1 MGCPEV
7 SGARLALESRS
18 MVRAFGGSRTAM
30 TCPAVPEQRGFVRH
44 RDPGSHGKTRSGAEG
59 MAIISPSCDPGMKR
73 DLGIEIERVWT
84 ESWWT
89 KSWWGRGTHPA
100 PEHG

>member
-73 DLGIEIERVWT
+73 DLHTV
-84 ESWWT
+84 S
-89 KSWWGRGTHPA
+89 
-100 PEHG
+100 HGH